1 MTTLLT
7 HGEITRLT
15 AAERL
20 ALIAAPWG
28 SLDDEQLPI
37 EPAQREELARRLD
50 SFEEDRAEGV
60 TGSSLRL
67 NWRAARRD
75 TAGCCSADGAARTH
89 RGVRLI

>member
-7 HGEITRLT
+7 HDEITRLT

-20 ALIAAPWG
+20 ALIAALWD

-50 SFEEDRAEGV
+50 SFEQDRAQGV
-60 TGSSLRL
+60 TWEQLKAEL
-67 NWRAARRD
+67 ARR
-75 TAGCCSADGAARTH
+75 AP
-89 RGVRLI
+89 